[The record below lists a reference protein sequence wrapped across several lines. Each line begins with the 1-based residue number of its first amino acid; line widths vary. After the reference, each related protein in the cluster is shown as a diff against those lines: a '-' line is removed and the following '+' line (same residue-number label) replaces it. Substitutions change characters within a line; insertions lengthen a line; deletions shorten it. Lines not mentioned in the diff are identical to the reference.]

1 MNAVED
7 RSHREKSA
15 ALLYRLERWFFA
27 VCIVGGTAAT
37 LVPMIA
43 NPGYYRP
50 HTDVTSFIAAFASGD
65 TLMSQTLMIP
75 MIVVAYPHCL
85 ISLLPMPSVQTLLA
99 AKDGGHLEHLQ
110 ASLFSPS

>member
-50 HTDVTSFIAAFASGD
+50 HTDVTSFIAAFA
-65 TLMSQTLMIP
+65 TANTFLSQTSS
-75 MIVVAYPHCL
+75 
-85 ISLLPMPSVQTLLA
+85 SLKTV
-99 AKDGGHLEHLQ
+99 DNQ
-110 ASLFSPS
+110 APASSFKA